1 MSQTRPAPLDDPP
14 PRVRWEYQQIVTT
27 SHAAVD
33 LACAGA
39 EGWELVAVVPLERVE
54 SEETL
59 AHDAPGPPARTTEA
73 VLVSLLLYAFKR
85 PAA

>member
-1 MSQTRPAPLDDPP
+1 
-14 PRVRWEYQQIVTT
+14 
-27 SHAAVD
+27 
-33 LACAGA
+33 
-39 EGWELVAVVPLERVE
+39 VE
-54 SEETL
+54 AEETL